1 VNRVNRALDSYL
13 RMLAGPVRGRAGRW
27 RDVRWPEPSS
37 PSEMG
42 REFLSAERLTDAGV
56 LIEALARHIDVY
68 IGIALH
74 DRKAGDRTSV
84 SRSHLAWT
92 DIDREDA
99 QDLLDDFPR
108 PPTMTVS
115 TAVVRSPCRRGR
127 SASAVLRWRHVADGR
142 QGLTSAAR
150 GRHTTCTTCRP
161 QFRARLCADA
171 STKVCGGRDG

>member
-1 VNRVNRALDSYL
+1 MNRVNRALDSYL
-13 RMLAGPVRGRAGRW
+13 RMLAGPVHGRAGRW
-27 RDVRWPEPSS
+27 LDVRWPQPSS

-56 LIEALARHIDVY
+56 LIEALARRIDVY

-99 QDLLDDFPR
+99 QALLDGFPH
-108 PPTMTVS
+108 PPTMIVS
-115 TAVVRSPCRRGR
+115 SGVIRRGCR
-127 SASAVLRWRHVADGR
+127 VGCSASGVWRWRHVADGAS
-142 QGLTSAAR
+142 GVDTAAAR
-150 GRHTTCTTCRP
+150 TTYDMYDLS
-161 QFRARLCADA
+161 A
-171 STKVCGGRDG
+171 VCCGWLVCDGFVREGHSDE